1 MKIRLHCFVILFG
14 LILLS
19 QKIFA
24 QVTVTGGT
32 FCGSSA
38 VTLTASGGSP
48 AGGTYNW
55 YSTLIGGVSL
65 ATGSSYSPTPAT
77 TTTYYVDYTQG
88 GVTTTPRSAGTA
100 VIIAPPVLS
109 TAPTTGGLYLSY
121 PFTGNA
127 NDASGSGNNGTI
139 QGAAT
144 LTLDR
149 YGNANSAYN
158 FNGSTQYVSTAT
170 LVASPGPQNFSISVW
185 FKTSTAGGKLV
196 GYGSSQ
202 TGGSGSYDRH
212 IYMNN
217 SGQIYYGIYPGGV
230 KTINTA
236 ATYADGNWHHVV
248 ATTSTTN
255 GSHLYV
261 DGALQAV
268 DATMTICQAYSGYWR
283 VGYDNLGGWTSA
295 PTNLYFTG
303 SLDDIAVYNTEIT
316 PAQVY
321 TLYGAGSSPIC
332 SGTALSLQANTV
344 AGATYSWS
352 GPGGY
357 SSTVQNPTVTTT
369 AAAANAG
376 TYTCTVT
383 GSNGC
388 QSVINVTAVVN
399 SLPVST
405 FTATSPI
412 FVTGSSTITY
422 TGTFAAT
429 STYTWNFGG
438 GTVLSGSGVGPYTV
452 QWPSAGSKTVT
463 LTVTNSNGCS
473 STSTQTVVVTNYTQP
488 TVTGGTFCGS
498 SGVTLTASGEIAGG
512 TYNWYAAATGGVSL
526 ATGTSY
532 SPTPATTTTYYVD
545 YTLNGT
551 TTSPRVAGT
560 ATISSSPVLSTAPTT
575 GGLYLSY
582 PFTGNANDASGS
594 GNNGTIQGAAALTLD
609 RYGNANSAYNF
620 NGSTQYVSTA
630 TLVASPGPQNFSI
643 SVWFKTSTAGGKLVG
658 YGSAQTGASGQFD
671 RHIYMNNSGQI
682 YYGIYPGA
690 VKTINTAAA
699 YADGNWHHVVATT
712 STTNGSHLYV
722 DGALQ
727 AVDVTMTTCQA
738 YSGYWRVGYDNLNIW
753 TSAPTNYFFTG
764 SLDDIAVYNN
774 EITPAQVYTLYGA
787 GSPPA
792 CLGYSLSLQ
801 ANTVAGATYSWSGP
815 NSFSSTVQNP
825 TVTTTA
831 AAANAGTY
839 TCTVTGSNGCI
850 STINVT
856 AVVNPAILPAATFTA
871 TSPIF
876 LTGSSTITYTGTY
889 AATSTYTWNFGSG
902 TVLSGSGVGPYTVQ
916 WPSVGSQ
923 TVTLTVTNSSGC
935 PASSTQTVV
944 VINNVQPTV
953 TGGTFCGSGAA
964 VLTASGETGGGTY
977 NWYAAATGGVSL
989 ATGASYSPAPITT
1002 TTYYV
1007 DYTLNGTTTSPR
1019 VAGTATISSPPVLS
1033 TAPTSPTSGLY
1044 LSYPFTGNAND
1055 ASGNSNDGTVQGA
1068 ASLTTDRYG
1077 NANNAYNFNGST
1089 QYVSTTTLVASP
1101 GPQNFSIS
1109 VWFKTSTAGGKLVG
1123 YGSSQTG
1130 GSGSYDRHIY
1140 MNNSGQIYYGIY
1152 PGGIKTIN
1160 TTATYADGN
1169 WHHVVA
1175 TTSTTNGSH
1184 LYVDG
1189 ALQAVDANMTTCQA
1203 YSGYWHIGYDN
1214 LGGWTSA
1221 PTDLYFTGSLDDV
1234 AVHNTEITPAQVYIL
1249 YGAGS
1254 STFCA
1259 GNSFS
1264 LSANT
1269 VAGAT
1274 YSWTG
1279 PGSFTSA
1286 LQNPTVSSAIAGTYV
1301 LTVTGAGGC
1310 TSTINVTAPSNAITY
1325 TWSGAAGTTNP
1336 ATAGNWDHLPP
1347 FNSTSNLVI
1356 PNGMPKY
1363 PVLTANETIYGLTVA
1378 SGASLSLNGYTLNVG
1393 CNIINNATTSA
1404 TSGIIYGNNT
1414 ASAINWNGTF
1424 AAQSYTGTN
1433 NTNTASLGNMTVN
1446 NSAGGTI
1453 TINGGPID
1461 IYNLL
1466 TLTQGNLVIGASPAL
1481 LTLKSSSTLT
1491 ASVTAIPVT
1500 SSITGNVSAERYIS
1514 GGSAAYRGY
1523 RLLSSPVYTG
1533 SSGSNYYYDLSYLSS
1548 FAPTTGS
1555 NGTSGGFT
1563 KTGNPTMYLFR
1574 DNIATVLS
1582 FYSGNY
1588 RAIGKINNSPL
1599 YAIGIDYDGTFNL
1612 NIGTGFVFY
1621 YRGNLTNLSN
1631 KYFSTTVAEP
1641 NIFVSTGTLNQQ
1653 AVTVINWFTGLN
1665 TLQYSTV
1672 AGNASA
1678 KGFNLVGNP
1687 YASSIDWNTYS
1698 TTNAAAGIYGPNV
1711 GSTIWVDNT
1720 IDKAYGAYNAGIGTN
1735 GATNIIVSG
1744 QGFFVQANNT
1754 GAQLIFNEAAKTN
1767 AQLSGPTLA
1776 TGSTLLLSK
1785 APVANTV
1792 LQYLRLE
1799 LEKDSLNKVDMV
1811 VRFSNSAKNSF
1822 VVNEDSQYIPGT
1834 GKVNLCS
1841 KSTDNVDLAIN
1852 NIPFPKQ
1859 SQTIK
1864 LNVNVTAD
1872 GTYKLNKT
1880 EIKAIPNLYEMWL
1893 MDAYKKD
1900 SLDIKHNS
1908 TYIFQ
1913 IAKSDTNS
1921 YGSNRFSLVIRQ
1933 NPQLG
1938 LHLLDFT
1945 ATKASDGVQVVW
1957 KTENEEN
1964 YTYFTVERSI
1974 DNGANFSVLG
1984 GFVSSAM
1991 GTYSL
1996 LDNNPL
2002 QANTGVATNLYRLKI
2017 EDLNGAISYSNVVTL
2032 TCSNSDNNNINVY
2045 PNPATSTINLIILK
2059 NNNFKQNNTELAYNI
2074 KIINSY
2080 GITIKTAASSQDS
2093 WQSDIGDLMPGTYF
2107 IQVIN
2112 NNDKN
2117 IVGISKFIK
2126 L

>member
-1 MKIRLHCFVILFG
+1 MRKWLFYSF
-14 LILLS
+14 IAIAFTLLS
-19 QKIFA
+19 NNIFA
-24 QVTVTGGT
+24 LVPNISYSPSTNVYTIIAYNASGSGNTTVSITVNPTAPTGTGGSV
-32 FCGSSA
+32 CGSGTVLLS
-38 VTLTASGGSP
+38 ASGSTP
-48 AGGTYNW
+48 VGGVYTW
-55 YSTLIGGVSL
+55 YAALSGGVSL
-65 ATGSSYSPTPAT
+65 GTGATYTTPSLTA

-88 GVTTTPRSAGTA
+88 GTTSTPRTA
-100 VIIAPPVLS
+100 VIATVNAAPVLS

-127 NDASGSGNNGTI
+127 NDASGNSNDGTV
-139 QGAAT
+139 QGGAA
-144 LTLDR
+144 LTIDR

-158 FNGSTQYVSTAT
+158 FNGSTQYVSTTTA
-170 LVASPGPQNFSISVW
+170 VASPGPQS
-185 FKTSTAGGKLV
+185 
-196 GYGSSQ
+196 
-202 TGGSGSYDRH
+202 
-212 IYMNN
+212 
-217 SGQIYYGIYPGGV
+217 
-230 KTINTA
+230 
-236 ATYADGNWHHVV
+236 
-248 ATTSTTN
+248 
-255 GSHLYV
+255 
-261 DGALQAV
+261 
-268 DATMTICQAYSGYWR
+268 
-283 VGYDNLGGWTSA
+283 
-295 PTNLYFTG
+295 
-303 SLDDIAVYNTEIT
+303 
-316 PAQVY
+316 
-321 TLYGAGSSPIC
+321 
-332 SGTALSLQANTV
+332 
-344 AGATYSWS
+344 
-352 GPGGY
+352 
-357 SSTVQNPTVTTT
+357 
-369 AAAANAG
+369 
-376 TYTCTVT
+376 
-383 GSNGC
+383 
-388 QSVINVTAVVN
+388 
-399 SLPVST
+399 
-405 FTATSPI
+405 
-412 FVTGSSTITY
+412 
-422 TGTFAAT
+422 
-429 STYTWNFGG
+429 
-438 GTVLSGSGVGPYTV
+438 
-452 QWPSAGSKTVT
+452 
-463 LTVTNSNGCS
+463 
-473 STSTQTVVVTNYTQP
+473 
-488 TVTGGTFCGS
+488 
-498 SGVTLTASGEIAGG
+498 
-512 TYNWYAAATGGVSL
+512 
-526 ATGTSY
+526 
-532 SPTPATTTTYYVD
+532 
-545 YTLNGT
+545 
-551 TTSPRVAGT
+551 
-560 ATISSSPVLSTAPTT
+560 
-575 GGLYLSY
+575 
-582 PFTGNANDASGS
+582 
-594 GNNGTIQGAAALTLD
+594 
-609 RYGNANSAYNF
+609 
-620 NGSTQYVSTA
+620 
-630 TLVASPGPQNFSI
+630 FSI

-658 YGSAQTGASGQFD
+658 YGSAQTGASGNND
-671 RHIYMNNSGQI
+671 RHIYMSNSGQI
-682 YYGIYPGA
+682 YYGIYPGG

-727 AVDVTMTTCQA
+727 AMDANMTTCQV
-738 YSGYWRVGYDNLNIW
+738 YSGYWRIGYDNLGGW
-753 TSAPTNYFFTG
+753 TSAPTNVHFTG
-764 SLDDIAVYNN
+764 SLDDVAVYNN
-774 EITPAQVYTLYGA
+774 EITAAQVYTLYGA

-815 NSFSSTVQNP
+815 NSFSLTVQNP

-839 TCTVTGSNGCI
+839 TCTVTGSNGCT

-856 AVVNPAILPAATFTA
+856 AVVNPAILPAAAFTA

-876 LTGSSTITYTGTY
+876 VTGSSTITYTGTY

-916 WPSVGSQ
+916 WSSAGSQ

-935 PASSTQTVV
+935 PASSSQTVV
-944 VINNVQPTV
+944 VTTPTPTPYGNYAFQDLILLNTTSLGITSNLTNFPALLKIQDNNLIISSTCADKVVNPTGPNYDFAFVDPSNPSTELYYQVESYNQITGTLLVWVQLPTLTYATNNAISFYYGSVTPTV
-953 TGGTFCGSGAA
+953 THNTAFFENTWASDYLAVYHFNEASYTGSVTDGTAGGHTGATSAMTSADLVAGKIGTAYSFDGISKKINVFNA
-964 VLTASGETGGGTY
+964 VSVTGPFTISAWV
-977 NWYAAATGGVSL
+977 NLAATGLDQKVM
-989 ATGASYSPAPITT
+989 T
-1002 TTYYV
+1002 
-1007 DYTLNGTTTSPR
+1007 N
-1019 VAGTATISSPPVLS
+1019 
-1033 TAPTSPTSGLY
+1033 
-1044 LSYPFTGNAND
+1044 
-1055 ASGNSNDGTVQGA
+1055 
-1068 ASLTTDRYG
+1068 
-1077 NANNAYNFNGST
+1077 
-1089 QYVSTTTLVASP
+1089 
-1101 GPQNFSIS
+1101 
-1109 VWFKTSTAGGKLVG
+1109 
-1123 YGSSQTG
+1123 QT
-1130 GSGSYDRHIY
+1130 
-1140 MNNSGQIYYGIY
+1140 
-1152 PGGIKTIN
+1152 
-1160 TTATYADGN
+1160 
-1169 WHHVVA
+1169 
-1175 TTSTTNGSH
+1175 
-1184 LYVDG
+1184 
-1189 ALQAVDANMTTCQA
+1189 
-1203 YSGYWHIGYDN
+1203 
-1214 LGGWTSA
+1214 
-1221 PTDLYFTGSLDDV
+1221 
-1234 AVHNTEITPAQVYIL
+1234 
-1249 YGAGS
+1249 GAGS
-1254 STFCA
+1254 SSGGYKLGFYITNIPESESGLAVNRASTPNPPAFAA
-1259 GNSFS
+1259 GVWHYVQSVYTGTT
-1264 LSANT
+1264 LS
-1269 VAGAT
+1269 T
-1274 YSWTG
+1274 YVDGTQYKVLTTG
-1279 PGSFTSA
+1279 T
-1286 LQNPTVSSAIAGTYV
+1286 NPTSTSTLFI
-1301 LTVTGAGGC
+1301 GAGEGGVQHFFDGLIDEARV
-1310 TSTINVTAPSNAITY
+1310 SNVTKTADWLKAEYGDQNNPITFTAVSASITNTTNAAAIPGALTY
-1325 TWSGAAGTTNP
+1325 TWTGATSTDPSVATNWNNTTAGTTNQLP
-1336 ATAGNWDHLPP
+1336 AFNGTA
-1347 FNSTSNLVI
+1347 SLVV
-1356 PNGMPKY
+1356 PSGLTNY
-1363 PVLTANETIYGLTVA
+1363 PLLTASESLYGLTIA
-1378 SGASLSLNGYTLNVG
+1378 SGATLNLNGYTLSVA
-1393 CNIINNATTSA
+1393 CNIYNSSTGQILYGANNA
-1404 TSGIIYGNNT
+1404 SGIT
-1414 ASAINWNGTF
+1414 WNGSLASQT
-1424 AAQSYTGTN
+1424 YTGTN
-1433 NTNTASLGNMTVN
+1433 TASTAQLGSMTINNSSGGTVN
-1446 NSAGGTI
+1446 IS
-1453 TINGGPID
+1453 GGPLD
-1461 IYNLL
+1461 IFNLL
-1466 TLTQGNLVIGASPAL
+1466 TITKGNLAIGSSPAL

-1491 ASVTAIPVT
+1491 ASVTAIPAT
-1500 SSITGNVSAERYIS
+1500 SLITGNVSVERYIS

-1533 SSGSNYYYDLSYLSS
+1533 SSGSNYYYDLSYLSL

-1880 EIKAIPNLYEMWL
+1880 EIKAIPNLYEIWL

-1913 IAKSDTNS
+1913 VAKSDTNS

-1984 GFVSSAM
+1984 GFFSSAM

-2002 QANTGVATNLYRLKI
+2002 QANTGAATNLYRLKI
-2017 EDLNGAISYSNVVTL
+2017 EDLNGTISYSNVVAL
-2032 TCSNSDNNNINVY
+2032 TYSNSDNNNNISVY

-2059 NNNFKQNNTELAYNI
+2059 NNDFKQSNTELVYNI

-2080 GITIKTAASSQDS
+2080 GITMKTAASSQDS
-2093 WQSDIGDLMPGTYF
+2093 WQSDISNLMPGTYF

-2112 NNDKN
+2112 NNDKT